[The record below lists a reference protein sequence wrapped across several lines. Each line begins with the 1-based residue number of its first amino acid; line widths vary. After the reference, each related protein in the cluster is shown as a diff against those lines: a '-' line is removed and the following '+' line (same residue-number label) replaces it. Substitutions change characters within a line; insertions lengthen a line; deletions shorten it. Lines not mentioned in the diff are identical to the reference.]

1 MQFKLIFSMPSVC
14 LRYCQTIP
22 STSES
27 LRENSVSVL
36 YPGELFLS
44 EVLAFPQEKRKRFE
58 TWQEEAS
65 QAGIYRLLRPGK
77 SAQIWPSYEP
87 LKNGL

>member
-1 MQFKLIFSMPSVC
+1 
-14 LRYCQTIP
+14 
-22 STSES
+22 
-27 LRENSVSVL
+27 VL

-44 EVLAFPQEKRKRFE
+44 EVLAFPQEKSKRFKI
-58 TWQEEAS
+58 WQEEAS
-65 QAGIYRLLRPGK
+65 EAGVYHLLCPGK